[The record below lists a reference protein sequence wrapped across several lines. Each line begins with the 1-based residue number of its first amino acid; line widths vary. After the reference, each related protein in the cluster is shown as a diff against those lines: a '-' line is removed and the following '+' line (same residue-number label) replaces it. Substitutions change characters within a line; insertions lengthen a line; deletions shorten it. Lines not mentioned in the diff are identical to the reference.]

1 MSIDD
6 PDESTSTPAGA
17 RTLTGGAIATFIGVL
32 LLVFGP
38 SPTPGVP
45 LNLHQMA
52 YVFSGSASFCFSPV
66 FWSVCFLSGDFHTA
80 IRLASAHRQVS

>member
-6 PDESTSTPAGA
+6 QESSTSTPAGA

-32 LLVFGP
+32 LLLFGP
-38 SPTPGVP
+38 RPTPGVP

-52 YVFSGSASFCFSPV
+52 YAFLGIGIFLLFAGFLVRVFFK
-66 FWSVCFLSGDFHTA
+66 
-80 IRLASAHRQVS
+80 Q